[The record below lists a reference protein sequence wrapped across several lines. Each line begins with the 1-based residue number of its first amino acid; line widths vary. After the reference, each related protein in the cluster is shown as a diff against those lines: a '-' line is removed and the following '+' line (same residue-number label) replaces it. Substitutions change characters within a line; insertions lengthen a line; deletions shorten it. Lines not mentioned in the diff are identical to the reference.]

1 MCLVYL
7 AVPKEEFMKE
17 NQLEKY
23 LEDNAIW
30 VSENVFVDINYELLQ
45 VNNKYLEHNQFTCF
59 GAKGQ
64 LYTPEKLARWEE
76 LADEIGMNESQ
87 KKQSMDARI
96 WEAKRATKL
105 FEEDY
110 ALWMKVFQGYLEK
123 HSQIGIYYAYEE
135 DRRYHKVIPI
145 QFKEVTKDVIASLEA
160 HTLLLIHR

>member
-1 MCLVYL
+1 MCLLYL
-7 AVPKEEFMKE
+7 SIDYSEFMGKGLLNE
-17 NQLEKY
+17 WLNRYGVWLEQDCFIIQDY
-23 LEDNAIW
+23 YALEVA
-30 VSENVFVDINYELLQ
+30 
-45 VNNKYLEHNQFTCF
+45 NKFLDYNGFICF
-59 GAKGQ
+59 GAGRE
-64 LYTPEKLARWEE
+64 LYSQEKVEE
-76 LADEIGMNESQ
+76 WREEIYQ
-87 KKQSMDARI
+87 KNLSEANKELILNARI